1 MEAFSLHKRKKR
13 GEGKKE
19 KLIEINIKIINNSHS
34 NLLKN
39 RYIRQKIETY
49 EILFTSYYKFLQ
61 IMGACSAGAFLKAV
75 ARDNVSN
82 Y

>member
-1 MEAFSLHKRKKR
+1 M
-13 GEGKKE
+13 
-19 KLIEINIKIINNSHS
+19 INNSHS

-39 RYIRQKIETY
+39 RYIRQKIEAY
-49 EILFTSYYKFLQ
+49 EIQVTSYDKFLQ